1 MASPEPA
8 GPRKPPRVMLDAT
21 VLFAGSGWPRWSYE
35 VLRHAAREDF
45 QLVLT
50 PGIITQAQRNL
61 QAKAPRRASFLQE
74 WLRTCPLETVARPSL
89 AEIAANHNLV
99 RQAEDVPIAL
109 AAIKANVDYFVSEDK
124 DFTERSATTHR
135 IHRVLTIMRPVIFL
149 REVMGWSS
157 EDLEK
162 IRKRSW
168 PLEEN

>member
-1 MASPEPA
+1 M
-8 GPRKPPRVMLDAT
+8 
-21 VLFAGSGWPRWSYE
+21 
-35 VLRHAAREDF
+35 
-45 QLVLT
+45 
-50 PGIITQAQRNL
+50 
-61 QAKAPRRASFLQE
+61 
-74 WLRTCPLETVARPSL
+74 ARPSL

-109 AAIKANVDYFVSEDK
+109 AAIKAGVDYFVSEDK
-124 DFTERSATTHR
+124 DFTEWSATTR
-135 IHRVLTIMRPVIFL
+135 EIHRALAIMRPVIFL